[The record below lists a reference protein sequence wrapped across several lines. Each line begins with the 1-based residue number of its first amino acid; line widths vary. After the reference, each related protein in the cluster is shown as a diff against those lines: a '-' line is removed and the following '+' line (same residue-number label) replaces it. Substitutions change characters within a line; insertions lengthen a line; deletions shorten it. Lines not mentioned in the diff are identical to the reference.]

1 MKEWKIRQ
9 EIYHRLVSD
18 HGDDLNQQSIEM
30 SSDIANTAIRYFYER
45 DIGWI
50 YPGKSYAVAVLY
62 ARWLS
67 QDYNENF
74 IQLLDDPDLLHGN
87 DPYFVPYS
95 QDPQNYVKIIAALPE
110 DSSTGMI
117 PDIRAYYE
125 KEFLCNQ
132 E

>member
-9 EIYHRLVSD
+9 EIYHRLIQD
-18 HGDDLNQQSIEM
+18 HGDDLNQQSIEI
-30 SSDIANTAIRYFYER
+30 SQNIAGTAIRYFNER

-62 ARWLS
+62 AWWLS
-67 QDYNENF
+67 QDFNEDF

-95 QDPQNYVKIIAALPE
+95 QDPENYVKIIAAIPQ
-110 DSSTGMI
+110 DHNTGMI
-117 PDIRAYYE
+117 PDIRTYYE
-125 KEFLCNQ
+125 KEFLCN
-132 E
+132 EE